1 MRKAPAAAAFFV
13 WGATLIAT
21 GIATGSPEPIAKYGA
36 TGSTQLVFGLAYGVV
51 LVIVGGWTLLHGYR
65 RRRNP

>member
-1 MRKAPAAAAFFV
+1 
-13 WGATLIAT
+13 LIAT